1 MAPNPAAHV
10 TSSVTPTPT
19 NVFRQHQRNTSRD
32 EGDAFTIK
40 EGLAPPLKGGK
51 DGRSLSNTSVFG
63 PRTASLANSTAP
75 GSFSSNLR
83 TTTPRTAT
91 RPEFSIYPG
100 SNDVRQDDG
109 NASEKRQAEYRD
121 KISKEL
127 KIKIGSEN
135 LLEAL
140 LSKNA
145 KQTKDQ
151 RLKVESELSSSN
163 RKIAELKSRLQDEI
177 ERSKLPSTPT
187 QSRLSSL
194 FRGAPLRSPS
204 RTSFDDDEREQE
216 QEDVAEAESPTFV
229 LADILQALELEG
241 MQSDYYVTKANGLVD
256 LFKRHPT
263 LKYDLAWSDFGLRV
277 QMMLLSA
284 NREVVAA
291 GYRVTRHAIADRKS
305 LQTIRAL
312 QTDALVVLSLAKDS
326 KATIEREQALKFV
339 RAFLDVKD
347 GAREVSNAV
356 VRAVVSVAELHEDR
370 LRNIAILTLAEI
382 LVRNPELLV
391 RAGGITPLSEALKDG
406 TYAGSE
412 SLAAAFLYLTD
423 GPKLRKLLSCGYE
436 LDAPFGLFSDALSL
450 YGHEERLKANAR
462 SISTIINS
470 WPGIFALSQDGFSS
484 ISSLLISL
492 SHPSPFARNLVLDL
506 LFDILHIKPP
516 SWTSSFL
523 AGRRLTTYGRVAN
536 LRADPMEH
544 QSRLEN
550 EDDLNRANLVE
561 HYTALVLFVLVRCG
575 LIEVGASDR
584 C

>member
-1 MAPNPAAHV
+1 MAPGSATPT
-10 TSSVTPTPT
+10 TSSVTPTPS

-32 EGDAFTIK
+32 EGETVSNKD
-40 EGLAPPLKGGK
+40 GLAPPLKAGK
-51 DGRSLSNTSVFG
+51 DGRSLSNTSIFG
-63 PRTASLANSTAP
+63 PRTASLANSAAP

-91 RPEFSIYPG
+91 RPEFNVYSS
-100 SNDVRQDDG
+100 SNDIRQDDS
-109 NASEKRQAEYRD
+109 NSSERRQAEYRE
-121 KISKEL
+121 KISVEL
-127 KIKIGSEN
+127 RIKIGSEN
-135 LLEAL
+135 MLEAL

-151 RLKVESELSSSN
+151 RLRVESELSSSN
-163 RKIAELKSRLQDEI
+163 RKIAELKSQLRDEI
-177 ERSKLPSTPT
+177 ERSKLPNTPA

-204 RTSFDDDEREQE
+204 RVSFENDEQE
-216 QEDVAEAESPTFV
+216 QAQEESPEAESPTFV
-229 LADILQALELEG
+229 LAEILQALEVEG
-241 MQSDYYVTKANGLVD
+241 MQSDYYVLRANALVD
-256 LFKRHPT
+256 LFKRYPT
-263 LKYDLAWSDFGLRV
+263 LKYDLAWSIFGLRV
-277 QMMLLSA
+277 QTMLLSES
-284 NREVVAA
+284 REVVAA

-312 QTDALVVLSLAKDS
+312 HTDALVVLSLAKDS

-339 RAFLDVKD
+339 RAFLNVKD
-347 GAREVSNAV
+347 GAQELSNAV

-370 LRNIAILTLAEI
+370 LRNIAILTLTEI
-382 LVRNPELLV
+382 LVRNPELLA

-412 SLAAAFLYLTD
+412 SLASIFLYLTD
-423 GPKLRKLLSCGYE
+423 GPRMRKLLSCGFE
-436 LDAPFGLFSDALSL
+436 LDGPFCLFSDSL
-450 YGHEERLKANAR
+450 AVHGHEERLKANAR
-462 SISTIINS
+462 AISTIINS
-470 WPGIFALSQDGFSS
+470 WPGMFALSRDGFAS
-484 ISSLLISL
+484 ISSLLMSL
-492 SHPSPFARNLVLDL
+492 SHPSSFARNLVLDL

-561 HYTALVLFVLVRCG
+561 HYTALVLLVLVQCG

-584 C
+584 W